1 MKPLPPARERE
12 LIRLADQLNALDL
25 SALNPV
31 QGMAKV
37 MAVLFEHNPLMNWDD
52 VEIVFALAHQ
62 RNPHSSFAASRKN
75 MRGLKFK
82 KFTMRDQPDGS

>member
-1 MKPLPPARERE
+1 MNIGGYRKDKVWVPPA
-12 LIRLADQLNALDL
+12 DL
-25 SALNPV
+25 EEKA
-31 QGMAKV
+31 
-37 MAVLFEHNPLMNWDD
+37 NPLMNWDD
-52 VEIVFALAHQ
+52 VEIVFALAHK